1 MLWLLSFVCIIC
13 LTHLHHLW
21 VMQVYQSLSQC
32 SFSLYSITEVCR
44 VVLLL
49 FCCDMFLL
57 KSFYSQSALSSSCSL
72 QLLSSR
78 SSWPWWPSV
87 TLQSPSARMEI
98 SPTRL
103 HLQVDHTSIDTASG
117 YTVQCAALLSPQC
130 TMRVCVH
137 IMIWESC
144 YCPGTVLF
152 PGTEK
157 RNIKSWTTSGWPTVH
172 PYESS
177 AID

>member
-1 MLWLLSFVCIIC
+1 
-13 LTHLHHLW
+13 
-21 VMQVYQSLSQC
+21 MQVYQSLSQC

-130 TMRVCVH
+130 TMRVCTHYDLGELLLPRHRLVSRDWKEEH
-137 IMIWESC
+137 KELNNIRMADSSSLWVFS
-144 YCPGTVLF
+144 YRL
-152 PGTEK
+152 K
-157 RNIKSWTTSGWPTVH
+157 RRHTMW
-172 PYESS
+172 
-177 AID
+177 